1 MTTKVKIRSIVNNHQ
16 IRSNSRYYAAD
27 SNHFK
32 YSYLIV
38 AVALV
43 AIWVTWTSLWDSGLY
58 GDSVEQFIW
67 SHSLELG
74 YYKHPPLPTWLLAA
88 AIQLLGPAWWLA
100 NALAAIFLA
109 ATGVF
114 TWLVA
119 RQLAGQTVANT
130 TLVLWG
136 LQQCFSVS
144 AEIYNHNTV
153 LVLWLSA
160 TTYCLIRALDSNSHW
175 RWWAATGV
183 LAACAM
189 LSKYQAALPLAFLTV
204 AALVISR
211 QRGLK
216 ITARLCLA
224 SAFFVA
230 VFAPH
235 IYWGITNHFPSLRY
249 ASAAI
254 DESGGFSNRLFWV
267 ATFAINQIRMNLPL
281 IGALL
286 VSALMAAIWLPLK
299 VRPQVNAA
307 EVGDTHQPVSVWMW
321 ALLWGPIGTLLVLSL
336 LTGSQL
342 RNHWGVQL
350 FQFLPLWVAWTWRK
364 QGFLEAKYLL
374 IAAALMY
381 LLGFTYYAFRQSD
394 ASTVLAERRADSAY
408 PAQKMS
414 AAAIEHWRAAT
425 QCPLR
430 IVAGDFEAGL
440 VSAFSAEFPAV
451 FISPSATPWIRET
464 DQKKFGV
471 LYVFNSTTALPPDA
485 TSVSN
490 WTIAQFKDGKKKY
503 IQFGVRLPARSCEEL
518 SDDLTRHQQK

>member
-160 TTYCLIRALDSNSHW
+160 TTCCLIRALDSNSHW

-189 LSKYQAALPLAFLTV
+189 LSKYQAALPQMKLA
-204 AALVISR
+204 A
-211 QRGLK
+211 
-216 ITARLCLA
+216 
-224 SAFFVA
+224 
-230 VFAPH
+230 
-235 IYWGITNHFPSLRY
+235 
-249 ASAAI
+249 
-254 DESGGFSNRLFWV
+254 
-267 ATFAINQIRMNLPL
+267 
-281 IGALL
+281 
-286 VSALMAAIWLPLK
+286 
-299 VRPQVNAA
+299 
-307 EVGDTHQPVSVWMW
+307 
-321 ALLWGPIGTLLVLSL
+321 
-336 LTGSQL
+336 
-342 RNHWGVQL
+342 
-350 FQFLPLWVAWTWRK
+350 
-364 QGFLEAKYLL
+364 
-374 IAAALMY
+374 
-381 LLGFTYYAFRQSD
+381 
-394 ASTVLAERRADSAY
+394 
-408 PAQKMS
+408 
-414 AAAIEHWRAAT
+414 
-425 QCPLR
+425 
-430 IVAGDFEAGL
+430 
-440 VSAFSAEFPAV
+440 
-451 FISPSATPWIRET
+451 
-464 DQKKFGV
+464 
-471 LYVFNSTTALPPDA
+471 
-485 TSVSN
+485 
-490 WTIAQFKDGKKKY
+490 
-503 IQFGVRLPARSCEEL
+503 
-518 SDDLTRHQQK
+518 

>member
-1 MTTKVKIRSIVNNHQ
+1 MQSILNNHQ
-16 IRSNSRYYAAD
+16 IRSNSRYHAAD
-27 SNHFK
+27 SNHSK

-38 AVALV
+38 AVVLV

-74 YYKHPPLPTWLLAA
+74 YYKHPPLPTWLLSA
-88 AIQLLGPAWWLA
+88 AIHLFGPAWWLA
-100 NALAAIFLA
+100 SALAATCVA
-109 ATGVF
+109 ETGVF
-114 TWLVA
+114 TWLIA
-119 RQLAGQTVANT
+119 RRIADQNVANIT
-130 TLVLWG
+130 AVLWG

-144 AEIYNHNTV
+144 AEIYNHNTS
-153 LVLWLSA
+153 LVLWVAA

-175 RWWAATGV
+175 RWWAATGA

-216 ITARLCLA
+216 ITARLLLA
-224 SAFFVA
+224 LAFFLA
-230 VFAPH
+230 LLAPH
-235 IYWGITNHFPSLRY
+235 IYWGISNHFPSLRY

-254 DESGGFSNRLFWV
+254 EESGGFSKRLFWI

-281 IGALL
+281 IGSLL
-286 VSALMAAIWLPLK
+286 VSALLAAIW
-299 VRPQVNAA
+299 RPVQA
-307 EVGDTHQPVSVWMW
+307 EPTFNVTESADPQQPVTVWMW
-321 ALLWGPIGTLLVLSL
+321 TLLWGPIAVLLVLSV

-364 QGFLEAKYLL
+364 QRFLDAKYLL
-374 IAAALMY
+374 IAAALMHG
-381 LLGFTYYAFRQSD
+381 LGFTYYAFRQS
-394 ASTVLAERRADSAY
+394 APYAVLAERRADSAY

-414 AAAIEHWRAAT
+414 AAAVAHWRAAT
-425 QCPLR
+425 HCPLR

-440 VSAFSAEFPAV
+440 VSAYSAEFPAV
-451 FISPSATPWIRET
+451 FISTSATPWVTEAT
-464 DQKKFGV
+464 QEKHGV
-471 LYVFNSTTALPPDA
+471 LYVFDSTVVLPA
-485 TSVSN
+485 AVVSESN
-490 WTIAQFKDGKKKY
+490 WTIGTFKDGTKKY
-503 IQFGVRLPARSCEEL
+503 VQFAVRLPASSCVAM
-518 SDDLTRHQQK
+518 SADQKNVSTE